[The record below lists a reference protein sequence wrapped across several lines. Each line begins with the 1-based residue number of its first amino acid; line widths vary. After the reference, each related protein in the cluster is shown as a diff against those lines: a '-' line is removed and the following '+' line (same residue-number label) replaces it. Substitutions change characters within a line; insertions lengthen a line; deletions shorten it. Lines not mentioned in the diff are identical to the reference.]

1 MKLMKRVLVVDDD
14 PIVGQCFEQV
24 LAPKG
29 YAVIRARGG
38 VEALDRL
45 EREEYDVVYTD
56 IKMPGMS
63 GIEVARRIRASSPWL
78 PVVIVT
84 GYGSQQNRAEA
95 AKIGVK
101 GFIMK
106 PLSPE
111 VIEHS
116 ADSILIEED
125 ALFASPAVSLEPVP
139 VPASADTPAQ
149 GRGIL
154 ERAGHVALFFLAPF
168 IGLAYI
174 VIGPIVGLAVL
185 GWMGVRSLMK
195 SDGS

>member
-125 ALFASPAVSLEPVP
+125 ALFASPAVSLELVP

-154 ERAGHVALFFLAPF
+154 ERAGHVALFFLAPS